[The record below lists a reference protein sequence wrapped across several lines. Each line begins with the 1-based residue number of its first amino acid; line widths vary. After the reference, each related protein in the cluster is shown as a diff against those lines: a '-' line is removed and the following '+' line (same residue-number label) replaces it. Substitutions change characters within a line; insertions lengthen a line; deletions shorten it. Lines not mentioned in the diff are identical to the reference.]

1 MSAATTEITDAI
13 LRMSQGSWLDVRFA
27 LFRIGHTPRARV
39 SPPTTEY
46 NALVLIHLSRSADV
60 SATIGRDHVIDLVGG
75 NGHPHTVHFNFVV
88 VANHATLGWPT
99 IHQIAARALAIIS
112 LEFRVEPLMPFI
124 VPYSV
129 VSFLRRRACTKR
141 HGDRAAEKDNE
152 FAFQSINLVE
162 TQ

>member
-1 MSAATTEITDAI
+1 
-13 LRMSQGSWLDVRFA
+13 
-27 LFRIGHTPRARV
+27 
-39 SPPTTEY
+39 
-46 NALVLIHLSRSADV
+46 V

-75 NGHPHTVHFNFVV
+75 NGRPHTIHLNFVV

-129 VSFLRRRACTKR
+129 VSFLRRRACTKK
-141 HGDRAAEKDNE
+141 HGHRAAEKDNE
-152 FAFQSINLVE
+152 AWKRSVAVVSAGNPSAMQQRISRRRRKPVGRPDRRRPANYSRLKKSI
-162 TQ
+162 